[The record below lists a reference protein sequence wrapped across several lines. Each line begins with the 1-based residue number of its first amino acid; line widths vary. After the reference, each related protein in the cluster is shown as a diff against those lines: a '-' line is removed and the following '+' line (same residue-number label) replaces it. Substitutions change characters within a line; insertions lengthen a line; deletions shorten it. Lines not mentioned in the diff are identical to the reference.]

1 MGYLHEKR
9 KKTKSFSNQWRWK
22 QIVRFQ
28 SAGAM
33 KFLIRRGMNACS
45 CFPRYQNNVIQFDDK
60 TEKITLNVQF

>member
-28 SAGAM
+28 SAGARLIIRNLD
-33 KFLIRRGMNACS
+33 KPKNELILNHEIPNPSGDECLFL
-45 CFPRYQNNVIQFDDK
+45 FPPIPK
-60 TEKITLNVQF
+60 